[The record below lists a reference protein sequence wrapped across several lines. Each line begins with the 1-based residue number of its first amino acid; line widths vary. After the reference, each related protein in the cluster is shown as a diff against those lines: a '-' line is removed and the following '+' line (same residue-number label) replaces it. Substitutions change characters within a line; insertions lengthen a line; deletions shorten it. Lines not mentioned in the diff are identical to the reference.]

1 MTRDAMTPAT
11 IDVAEEFSGEV
22 PASGAKLHVSIH
34 GSRLFT
40 GNATFTEAAEV
51 RKLVDTLAG
60 TGVGA
65 KDVEL
70 ANVHVDVNKG
80 VFTTS
85 SSATYSVRIKCSDP
99 ARLPSVLD
107 AIAQQKHCVLQ
118 TIEWSFDGATTLRAE
133 WLAIC
138 AERAKAKA
146 AAIAGAVGLKLTGVE
161 RISEDTPERIVHER
175 VVPGPGMAMMRA
187 RSAATVSS
195 ELGGLELAPSKPMTV
210 RLKASFRVE

>member
-1 MTRDAMTPAT
+1 MSRRIAARTGDLSRTP
-11 IDVAEEFSGEV
+11 
-22 PASGAKLHVSIH
+22 GA
-34 GSRLFT
+34 G
-40 GNATFTEAAEV
+40 
-51 RKLVDTLAG
+51 
-60 TGVGA
+60 
-65 KDVEL
+65 
-70 ANVHVDVNKG
+70 
-80 VFTTS
+80 
-85 SSATYSVRIKCSDP
+85 SVRIKCSDP
-99 ARLPSVLD
+99 ARLPSVRD
-107 AIAQQKHCVLQ
+107 AVAQQKHCVLQ

-175 VVPGPGMAMMRA
+175 VAPGMGMMRA

-210 RLKASFRVE
+210 RLKASFRVD

>member
-1 MTRDAMTPAT
+1 MISAT

-40 GNATFTEAAEV
+40 GKAAFTEAAEV
-51 RKLVDTLAG
+51 RKLVDALAS

-65 KDVEL
+65 KEVEL
-70 ANVHVDVNKG
+70 KNVHVDVSKG

-85 SSATYSVRIKCSDP
+85 SSATYDVRIKCSDP
-99 ARLPSVLD
+99 ARLPSLLD
-107 AIAQQKHCVLQ
+107 AVAQQKHCVLQ
-118 TIEWSFDGATTLRAE
+118 TIEWGFDGATALRAE
-133 WLAIC
+133 WLALC

-146 AAIAGAVGLKLTGVE
+146 TAIAAAVGLELAGVE

-175 VVPGPGMAMMRA
+175 VAPGGMGMMRA
-187 RSAATVSS
+187 RSSATVSS

-210 RLKASFRVE
+210 RLRASFRVK

>member
-1 MTRDAMTPAT
+1 MTPPT

-40 GNATFTEAAEV
+40 GNAAFTEAAEV
-51 RKLVDTLAG
+51 RKLVDALAG
-60 TGVGA
+60 TGIGT

-99 ARLPSVLD
+99 ARLPSILD
-107 AIAQQKHCVLQ
+107 AVAQQKHCLLQ
-118 TIEWSFDGATTLRAE
+118 TIEWSFDGVTTLRAE

-146 AAIAGAVGLKLTGVE
+146 AAIAAAVGLQLAGVE
-161 RISEDTPERIVHER
+161 RISEDTPERIDQER
-175 VVPGPGMAMMRA
+175 VAPGTTML
-187 RSAATVSS
+187 RSRSSATVAS
-195 ELGGLELAPSKPMTV
+195 ELGGLELAPSRPMTV
-210 RLKASFRVE
+210 RLRASFRVQ